1 MSQPSRKSLT
11 AATWNVELLAAT
23 GRASF
28 WTFTFWSQQCYTI
41 LSKQFG
47 RFQEKLVH
55 DYGAYGFRVWEAH
68 EEAGLHVH
76 TVMVANVAHMPNP
89 MGPEYGSYS
98 EEIEECGRDTLL
110 GIYHCAGRVSPNF
123 QYPVKRIKA
132 ECVKQFQDE
141 QWTINARRWGTFG
154 QFPGRQRVRDIYV
167 TGPEAECYR
176 AALALREPGE
186 SIGTVE
192 ATATHLFLD
201 YLRSTEP
208 QELRRL
214 VSEEGG
220 DETYEYD
227 DEFCRSFASGSGV
240 ARREV
245 DSDWPRF

>member
-23 GRASF
+23 GCACF
-28 WTFTFWSQQCYTI
+28 WTFTFWSQQCYKI
-41 LSKQFG
+41 LSKQFA
-47 RFQEKLVH
+47 RFQEQLVH
-55 DYGAYGFRVWEAH
+55 KHGAYGFRVWEAH

-76 TVMVANVAHMPNP
+76 AVMVANVEYMPNP
-89 MGPEYGSYS
+89 MGATYGSYS
-98 EEIEECGRDTLL
+98 EQIEECGRDTLV

-132 ECVKQFQDE
+132 ECVKQFQDD

-154 QFPGRQRVRDIYV
+154 NFPDRQRVRDIYV

-176 AALALREPGE
+176 EALALREPGE

-201 YLRSTEP
+201 YLKSEAP
-208 QELRRL
+208 QQTRRL
-214 VSEEGG
+214 VEGEGG
-220 DETYEYD
+220 EKEYEYD
-227 DEFCRSFASGSGV
+227 DEFCRAFESGSGV
-240 ARREV
+240 TRSET
-245 DSDWPRF
+245 DSDGPGF